1 MSARRVLAA
10 LVVAPVLLLGA
21 CGGDEDSDASPTTD
35 APATTAADGGQDGG
49 DAPTPEPPANPCGA
63 VTQEQFAAIFG
74 ADATKAEASGTRD
87 RCSVLTS
94 GGIGQIEMQNLATM
108 GTTSFDEAV
117 STYQGCTENSSSE
130 VEIGDKAVAD
140 TSCLPQSGT
149 AQVIVDDGGDILRIS
164 MNIGEPAQGD
174 TAAVG
179 DAFVDAATAIVDAR

>member
-1 MSARRVLAA
+1 VPARRVLAA
-10 LVVAPVLLLGA
+10 LVVAPLVLLGA
-21 CGGDEDSDASPTTD
+21 CGGDDETEATPDATTE
-35 APATTAADGGQDGG
+35 TTAANGDQGNGDG
-49 DAPTPEPPANPCGA
+49 PTMEGPANPCDA

-74 ADATKAEASGTRD
+74 ADSTKADASGTKD

-108 GTTSFDEAV
+108 GTTSFDDAV
-117 STYQGCTENSSSE
+117 ATYQGCTPDSAKD
-130 VEIGDKAVAD
+130 VEIGDKAVVD

-174 TAAVG
+174 TTAVG